1 MSHRPETDI
10 RRAEPPLHTPGASP
24 EEQSRVNHLLA
35 HERAV
40 LERMVRRERLDD
52 VLEALVRGHEE
63 LFPGTLGSVLLLDE
77 EGRRLRRGAA
87 PSLPESYSAAIDG
100 FEIGPMQGS
109 CGAAAFTRQRVVVTD
124 ISTDPRW
131 ETARE
136 LALGHSLRACWSTPI
151 LSGAG
156 QVLGTLALYYRE
168 PRAPTAHELAAV
180 ESSAHIAALAID
192 RDRYEVAL
200 RGYTE
205 RLALA
210 TRSARMGVFDLDVVG
225 GRLEWDDQMLSIY
238 GVRRA
243 DFGGK
248 YESWRE
254 RVHPEDLEAAEGKVV
269 EAIEGD
275 RPFET
280 SFRITRPDG
289 EVRFIEARTLI
300 QRDSTGRATRIIG
313 VNIDVTDK
321 KQLEAQLLR
330 SQRLESLGRIAG
342 GIAHDLNNMLAPML
356 VGPAMLREL
365 VTDPEGLGVLDAIES
380 SARRAASVIR
390 QLLTFGRG
398 TETPQ
403 VPLGVCATDRQPPR
417 MLGGVRLNPSFSGS
431 G

>member
-1 MSHRPETDI
+1 M
-10 RRAEPPLHTPGASP
+10 
-24 EEQSRVNHLLA
+24 
-35 HERAV
+35 
-40 LERMVRRERLDD
+40 
-52 VLEALVRGHEE
+52 
-63 LFPGTLGSVLLLDE
+63 
-77 EGRRLRRGAA
+77 
-87 PSLPESYSAAIDG
+87 
-100 FEIGPMQGS
+100 
-109 CGAAAFTRQRVVVTD
+109 
-124 ISTDPRW
+124 
-131 ETARE
+131 
-136 LALGHSLRACWSTPI
+136 
-151 LSGAG
+151 
-156 QVLGTLALYYRE
+156 
-168 PRAPTAHELAAV
+168 
-180 ESSAHIAALAID
+180 
-192 RDRYEVAL
+192 AL

-417 MLGGVRLNPSFSGS
+417 MLGGCG
-431 G
+431 